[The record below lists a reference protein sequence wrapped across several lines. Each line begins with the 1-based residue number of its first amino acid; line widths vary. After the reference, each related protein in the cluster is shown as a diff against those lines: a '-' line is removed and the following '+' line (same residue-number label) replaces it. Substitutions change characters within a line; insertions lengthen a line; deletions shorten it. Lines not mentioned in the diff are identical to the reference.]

1 MNTNKLYL
9 LDAMALIYRAYF
21 AFSNSPRLTA
31 KGLNTGA
38 ILGFTNT
45 LVEII
50 QKEKP
55 SHIAV
60 AFDTIT
66 STWRHTIYTAYK
78 AHREKQPED
87 IAIAIPYIQKILDTF
102 HIPAVAL
109 DGYEADDVIGTLAYQ
124 AAKEGFSVYM
134 VTHDKDYAQLVGD
147 QIYIYKPA
155 YMGAGTTILSEK
167 EVLEKWGISN
177 TSQIKDILALQGDA
191 SDNIPGIPKIGIK
204 TAQKFLQQFGS
215 LEDLLARTDE
225 LPERWQAH
233 VRTYAEQAKLSKTL
247 ATIHT
252 DAPLAFDLATS
263 RYQGLDPAA
272 LQTIFQ
278 ELEFNSLARRVLG
291 IGKHNTVNT
300 SPLPELPLAQAKTP
314 TSAPMEQDS
323 IPVSASP
330 YATLYT
336 TPHQYHLMDTPSLR
350 AQLLHYLKLQ
360 TAFCIDTE
368 TTSLNIQ
375 QAELVG
381 IALAYYP
388 GEGYYLPIPADRQ
401 EAEAIVAEFKE
412 VLQDPAIVKI
422 GQHIKYDQA
431 ILLQYGIEHL
441 GPIFDT
447 MLAHALIAH
456 DRPHNLTSLAEHY
469 LHYHPIPIEELI
481 GYTKSTQLSM
491 REVDLPLIKDYA
503 VEDADITLQLKE
515 PLAKA
520 IAQENL
526 QQLCDEVE
534 FPLVQVLVDME
545 YQGVKVDTALL
556 ATLSSELAVEVSAL
570 EAEIHTL
577 AGRPFNLSSPKQL
590 GSILFEELKLTSTSK
605 KTKTGQ
611 YATGE
616 EVLAD
621 LTNLHPIVP
630 KILSHRELQKLKTTY
645 IDALPQLIS
654 PCDGRIHTSYNQ
666 EIVTTGRLSSAR
678 PNLQNIPIRT
688 ERGQAIRKAFVPSQP
703 ENVLLSLDYS
713 QIELRIMAAFA
724 QDATMMQA
732 FQEGKDIHTA
742 TASKLFKV
750 SPEQVDAP
758 MRRQAKMANF
768 GMIYGISAFGLA
780 KRMGI
785 SRSQAEEII
794 RAYFQE
800 FKAVSHYMQQSIKE
814 AKTQGYVTTLLGR
827 KRYLHNINSRNNTL
841 KKEDERNAINA
852 PIQGTAAEMIKIAMV
867 NIHQWLKHERLETKL
882 ILQVHDELVFDGPE
896 SEVMHVK
903 DKVIKLMQNA
913 LPLQGVPIEVQA
925 GIGKN
930 WLEAH

>member
-1 MNTNKLYL
+1 MSTNKLYL

-21 AFSNSPRLTA
+21 AFNNSPRLTS

-55 SHIAV
+55 SHMAV
-60 AFDTIT
+60 AFDT
-66 STWRHTIYTAYK
+66 SAPTWRHRTYPAYK

-87 IAIAIPYIQKILDTF
+87 ISIAIPSIQKILAAF
-102 HIPAVAL
+102 HIPAIAL
-109 DGYEADDVIGTLAYQ
+109 DGYEADDVIGTIAYQ
-124 AAKEGFSVYM
+124 VKKKDFSVYI

-147 QIYIYKPA
+147 HIYIYKPA
-155 YMGAGTTILSEK
+155 YMGASATILSEK
-167 EVLEKWGISN
+167 EVLEKWGIS
-177 TSQIKDILALQGDA
+177 TISQVKDILALQGDT

-204 TAQKFLQQFGS
+204 TAQKFLQQFDS
-215 LEDLLARTDE
+215 LEELLARTDE

-233 VRTYAEQAKLSKTL
+233 VRAYAEQATLSKEL

-252 DAPLAFDLATS
+252 DVPLNFDLTTS
-263 RYQGLDPAA
+263 RYKGPDTSA
-272 LQTIFQ
+272 LQAIFQ

-291 IGKHNTVNT
+291 TGKNNTAST
-300 SPLPELPLAQAKTP
+300 SPLPQLPLAEPAPTP
-314 TSAPMEQDS
+314 SPTELDS
-323 IPVSASP
+323 TPVNPSP
-330 YATLYT
+330 YVTLHT
-336 TPHQYHLMDTPSLR
+336 TPHQYHVMDTPALR
-350 AQLLHYLKLQ
+350 AQLIHYLQLQ
-360 TAFCIDTE
+360 SAFCIDTE

-375 QAELVG
+375 QAQLVG
-381 IALAYYP
+381 IAFAYYP
-388 GEGYYLPIPADRQ
+388 GEGYYVPIPADRK
-401 EAEAIVAEFKE
+401 EAEAIVAEFKDI
-412 VLQDPAIVKI
+412 LQNTAIVKI
-422 GQHIKYDQA
+422 GQNIKYDQG
-431 ILLQYGIEHL
+431 ILRQYGVERL
-441 GPIFDT
+441 RPIFDT

-491 REVDLPLIKDYA
+491 REVDLQLIKDYA
-503 VEDADITLQLKE
+503 AEDADITLQLKE

-526 QQLCDEVE
+526 QQLCYDVE

-545 YQGVKVDTALL
+545 HQGVKVDTDLL
-556 ATLSSELAVEVSAL
+556 QTLSSELAVELSSL
-570 EAEIHTL
+570 EADIHNL
-577 AGRPFNLSSPKQL
+577 AGRSFNLSSPKQL
-590 GSILFEELKLTSTSK
+590 GSILFEELKITAASK

-621 LTNLHPIVP
+621 LTHLHPIIP
-630 KILSHRELQKLKTTY
+630 KILAHRELQKLKSTY

-654 PCDGRIHTSYNQ
+654 PIDGKLHTSYNQ

-703 ENVLLSLDYS
+703 ENVLLSVDYS
-713 QIELRIMAAFA
+713 QIELRIMAAFS
-724 QDATMMQA
+724 QDETMMQA
-732 FQEGKDIHTA
+732 FQEGKDIHTS

-750 SPEQVDAP
+750 PLAQVDAH

-785 SRSQAEEII
+785 TRLQAEEII

-800 FKAVSHYMQQSIKE
+800 FHAVSSYMQHIIKE
-814 AKTQGYVTTLLGR
+814 AKAQGYVTTVLGR
-827 KRYLHNINSRNNTL
+827 KRYLRNINSRNATL
-841 KKEDERNAINA
+841 QKEDERNAINA

-867 NIHQWLKHERLETKL
+867 NIHHWLQHERLETKL

-896 SEVMHVK
+896 AEVIHVK
-903 DKVIKLMQNA
+903 DTVIKLMEDA

-925 GIGKN
+925 GIGRS

>member
-1 MNTNKLYL
+1 MSTKKLYL

-21 AFSNSPRLTA
+21 AFTNSPRLTST
-31 KGLNTGA
+31 GLNTGA

-60 AFDTIT
+60 AFDI
-66 STWRHTIYTAYK
+66 SAPTWRHAIYTDYK

-87 IAIAIPYIQKILDTF
+87 ISIAIPYIQKILDAF
-102 HIPAVAL
+102 SIPTVSLA
-109 DGYEADDVIGTLAYQ
+109 GYEADDLIGTLAYQ
-124 AAKEGFSVYM
+124 AVQDGFSVYM

-147 QIYIYKPA
+147 HIYIYKPA
-155 YMGAGTTILSEK
+155 FMGASATILSEK
-167 EVLEKWGISN
+167 DILEKWGISS
-177 TSQIKDILALQGDA
+177 TSQVKDILALQGDA
-191 SDNIPGIPKIGIK
+191 SDNIPGIPKVGIK
-204 TAQKFLQQFGS
+204 TAQKFLQQFDS
-215 LEDLLARTDE
+215 LEELLARTDE

-233 VRTYAEQAKLSKTL
+233 VRTYAEQATLSKEL

-252 DAPLAFDLATS
+252 DVPLNFDLTTS
-263 RYQGLDPAA
+263 CYTGPDPAA
-272 LQTIFQ
+272 LQAIFQ

-291 IGKHNTVNT
+291 GAKNNTAHT
-300 SPLPELPLAQAKTP
+300 PSLPELPFTQ
-314 TSAPMEQDS
+314 
-323 IPVSASP
+323 PVSEVEPAEPEITSVSPAP

-336 TPHQYHLMDTPSLR
+336 TPHQYHLMDTPALR
-350 AQLLHYLKLQ
+350 VQLLHYLELQ
-360 TAFCIDTE
+360 QAFCIDTE

-375 QAELVG
+375 EAQLVG
-381 IALAYYP
+381 IAFSYYS
-388 GEGYYLPIPADRQ
+388 GEGYYVPIPADRE

-412 VLQDPAIVKI
+412 VLENPAIVKI
-422 GQHIKYDQA
+422 GQNIKYDQG
-431 ILLQYGIEHL
+431 ILRQYGIERL

-447 MLAHALIAH
+447 MLAHALVAH
-456 DRPHNLTSLAEHY
+456 DSPHNLTALAMHY
-469 LHYHPIPIEELI
+469 LHYNPIPIEELI
-481 GYTKSTQLSM
+481 GYTKGTQRSM
-491 REVDLPLIKDYA
+491 RDVAPALIKDYA
-503 VEDADITLQLKE
+503 VEDADITWQLQK

-520 IAQENL
+520 IEQENL
-526 QQLCDEVE
+526 QQLCYNVE

-545 YQGVKVDTALL
+545 YQGVKVDTDLL
-556 ATLSSELAVEVSAL
+556 HTLSSELAVELSSL
-570 EAEIHTL
+570 EADIHTL

-590 GSILFEELKLTSTSK
+590 GSVLFEELKITAASK

-621 LTNLHPIVP
+621 LVSLNPIIP
-630 KILSHRELQKLKTTY
+630 KILSQRELQKLKSTY
-645 IDALPQLIS
+645 VDALPQLIS
-654 PCDGRIHTSYNQ
+654 PLDGKIHTSYNQ

-703 ENVLLSLDYS
+703 GNVLLSVDYS
-713 QIELRIMAAFA
+713 QIELRIMAAFS
-724 QDATMMQA
+724 QDETMMQA
-732 FQEGKDIHTA
+732 FQEGKDIHTS

-750 SPEQVDAP
+750 PLEQVDAH

-785 SRSQAEEII
+785 SRSQAQEII
-794 RAYFQE
+794 DAYFQE
-800 FKAVSHYMQQSIKE
+800 FDAVSRYMQQIIQK
-814 AKTQGYVTTLLGR
+814 AKAQGYVTTLLGR
-827 KRYLHNINSRNNTL
+827 KKYLRNINSRNATL
-841 KKEDERNAINA
+841 QKEDERNAINA

-867 NIHQWLKHERLETKL
+867 NIHQWLQRECLETKL

-896 SEVMHVK
+896 AEVMHVK
-903 DKVIKLMQNA
+903 AKVIKLMEDA